1 MATPYE
7 KVHNR
12 FFQKITDFNLME
24 VDDDTLGEMLRG
36 WLSSAIVNTRKREHN
51 LSLRDDEIQE
61 FNEDLSDLEIELLA
75 LGMKLAWLDQYLN
88 STEYVLQFIGGKEEK
103 YYSQASHLSELR
115 GLRTDTLLEMQKLHN
130 YNTYTNNSY
139 FDQEVLCYE
148 L

>member
-7 KVHNR
+7 KVYNR

-24 VDDDTLGEMLRG
+24 VDDDTLGEMLQG

-139 FDQEVLCYE
+139 FD
-148 L
+148 

>member
-7 KVHNR
+7 KVYNR

-139 FDQEVLCYE
+139 FD
-148 L
+148 